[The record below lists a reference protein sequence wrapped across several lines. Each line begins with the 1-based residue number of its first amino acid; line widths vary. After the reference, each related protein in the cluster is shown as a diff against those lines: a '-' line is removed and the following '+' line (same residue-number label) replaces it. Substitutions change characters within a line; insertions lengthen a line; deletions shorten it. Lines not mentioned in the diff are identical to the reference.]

1 MIYEIKKKNNFIL
14 FQLFYI
20 FIKILSLIFLIEIIY
35 KIKIFFSIS

>member
-1 MIYEIKKKNNFIL
+1 MKLKKKNNFIL

>member
-35 KIKIFFSIS
+35 KIKIFFLIS